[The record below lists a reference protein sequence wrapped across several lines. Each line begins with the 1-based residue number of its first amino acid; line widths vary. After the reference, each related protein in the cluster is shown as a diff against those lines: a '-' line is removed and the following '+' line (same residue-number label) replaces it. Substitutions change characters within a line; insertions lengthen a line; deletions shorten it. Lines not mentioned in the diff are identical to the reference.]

1 MSDFANI
8 YQKFLNLASAVDEMS
23 DFPSLDPVETF
34 LLRKL
39 SKFWVSHQK
48 ITVVETMHITDD
60 ISTSTIFR
68 YLKKLRAKGYIELI
82 VDEVDNRVKYVSPT
96 KLTNAYFTK
105 LGKLLVKVTTD

>member
-8 YQKFLNLASAVDEMS
+8 YQRFLNLASAVDEMS
-23 DFPSLDPVETF
+23 EFPSLDPTEKY

-39 SKFWVSHQK
+39 SKFWVGNEK

-68 YLKKLRAKGYIELI
+68 YLKKLRAKGYIELK
-82 VDEVDNRVKYVSPT
+82 VDEIDNRVKYVSPT
-96 KLTNAYFTK
+96 KLTNAYFSKMGKVLVTASTK
-105 LGKLLVKVTTD
+105 